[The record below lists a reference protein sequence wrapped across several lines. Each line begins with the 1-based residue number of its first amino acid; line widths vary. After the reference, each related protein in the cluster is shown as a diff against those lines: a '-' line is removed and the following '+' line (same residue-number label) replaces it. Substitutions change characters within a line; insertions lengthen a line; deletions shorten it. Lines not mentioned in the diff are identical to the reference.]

1 MDDYGSDY
9 GDGPS
14 PMRMFGLLGMLAPM
28 VGMLLFASLWG
39 VVILYVIARWRY
51 HRAGTV
57 DNQLGLKFVLH
68 MFRLHGYQLVLLGA
82 FLMLFSIL
90 AKGNSRH
97 ALADLARRAGLP
109 HRGGV
114 VFGAHTVLLTKTNQ
128 AEQPLVGRLYGGLSL
143 MITGLIAM
151 IGLIAGTQA
160 LFAKGEM
167 GNEGRGFWSL
177 VFVYGAAWVVQ
188 GAVFGR
194 GPAQRPEPRQG
205 RAGRA
210 RPAAAAAGA
219 RADAPA
225 AGLSA
230 APAVTAATARRSPP
244 PAARRSAAAR

>member
-51 HRAGTV
+51 HRAGIV

-82 FLMLFSIL
+82 FLMLYSVL
-90 AKGNSRH
+90 AKGNSDMRSPIWRA
-97 ALADLARRAGLP
+97 ALGFLTA
-109 HRGGV
+109 GGV

-160 LFAKGEM
+160 LFAKGDM

-194 GPAQRPEPRQG
+194 AQLSGPSPDGASGPGAPLPPPPPVPEPMRQPLG
-205 RAGRA
+205 
-210 RPAAAAAGA
+210 
-219 RADAPA
+219 
-225 AGLSA
+225 
-230 APAVTAATARRSPP
+230 
-244 PAARRSAAAR
+244 